1 MRAEE
6 MKAERGAQL
15 IDRGLQ
21 LFVAA
26 CHESG
31 VDVSKAQPTSA
42 EELKRNACS
51 DRYDEETDWLK

>member
-1 MRAEE
+1 

-15 IDRGLQ
+15 INRGLQ

-31 VDVSKAQPTSA
+31 VDVSKVRPTSA
-42 EELKRNACS
+42 EELKRNAYS
-51 DRYDEETDWLK
+51 DRYDEETDWL

>member
-21 LFVAA
+21 LFAA

-31 VDVSKAQPTSA
+31 VDVSKARPTSA
-42 EELKRNACS
+42 EELKRNAYS
-51 DRYDEETDWLK
+51 DRYDEETDWL

>member
-6 MKAERGAQL
+6 MKAECGAQL

-31 VDVSKAQPTSA
+31 VDVSNARPTCA
-42 EELKRNACS
+42 EELKRNAYS
-51 DRYDEETDWLK
+51 DRYDEETDWL

>member
-21 LFVAA
+21 LFATA
-26 CHESG
+26 CRDSG
-31 VDVSKAQPTSA
+31 VDVSKARPTSA
-42 EELKRNACS
+42 EELKRNAYS
-51 DRYDEETDWLK
+51 DRYDEETDWL

>member
-1 MRAEE
+1 

-15 IDRGLQ
+15 IERGLQ

-31 VDVSKAQPTSA
+31 VDVSKARPTSA
-42 EELKRNACS
+42 EELKRNAYS
-51 DRYDEETDWLK
+51 DRYDEETDWL

>member
-31 VDVSKAQPTSA
+31 VDVSKARPTSA
-42 EELKRNACS
+42 EELKRNAYS
-51 DRYDEETDWLK
+51 DRYDVETDWL

>member
-21 LFVAA
+21 LFVVA
-26 CHESG
+26 CHDLG
-31 VDVSKAQPTSA
+31 VDVSKARPTGA
-42 EELKRNACS
+42 EELKRNAYS
-51 DRYDEETDWLK
+51 DRYDEETDWL